1 MRRSIP
7 ATPISL
13 LLLLLLLST
22 AFRRCS
28 GDVATVADAE
38 PRPSDGGWVLS
49 RIIAPVRTGR
59 IVVGIVDSGGF
70 PAQTSARWSTTEAAT
85 ELTPNAR
92 TASVTGLPVPSAAP
106 SPTPPTATSPAP
118 GATGASTEVVGLN
131 TMTGGRTAADLA
143 DEVPPP
149 GSGTVLAA
157 RAAKGGEV
165 TIIPCKFLRGDGR
178 GFVDEAA
185 ECIDFLVQNGA
196 DVIVAAWR
204 APDRPDSPLRG
215 ALDSAVRANGVAVL
229 ALAQQDPTAA
239 PGLAASS
246 PWVTPV
252 NSTSRTAFGDAANKA
267 ALFIATARALGVY
280 PTPAHVTAALCMCSR
295 ETSHN
300 CVGGDLNGSAIV
312 YAAVGLRAG
321 AYDMYA

>member
-1 MRRSIP
+1 M
-7 ATPISL
+7 
-13 LLLLLLLST
+13 
-22 AFRRCS
+22 
-28 GDVATVADAE
+28 
-38 PRPSDGGWVLS
+38 
-49 RIIAPVRTGR
+49 
-59 IVVGIVDSGGF
+59 
-70 PAQTSARWSTTEAAT
+70 
-85 ELTPNAR
+85 
-92 TASVTGLPVPSAAP
+92 
-106 SPTPPTATSPAP
+106 
-118 GATGASTEVVGLN
+118 VGLN

-149 GSGTVLAA
+149 GSGTVLAT

-196 DVIVAAWR
+196 DVIVTAWS

-215 ALDSAVRANGVAVL
+215 ALDSAVRVNGVAVL
-229 ALAQQDPTAA
+229 ALAQQDPLAA

-295 ETSHN
+295 ETRHN